1 MGNIFIPSFPQ
12 PGKDPPSP
20 KHIHPQLFLFSSVL
34 RWVNFQL
41 RVVNTVPSAAAHLPA
56 LHVFNPPRYSFFIT
70 KYSAIKTPALDLTP
84 GFESAGTQSSFV

>member
-1 MGNIFIPSFPQ
+1 MGNIFIPLSPQ
-12 PGKDPPSP
+12 PGKDPSSHPPPS
-20 KHIHPQLFLFSSVL
+20 ISQFFSVL
-34 RWVNFQL
+34 HWVNFQL
-41 RVVNTVPSAAAHLPA
+41 RVVNTFPSAAAHLPA